1 MPVDVN
7 EALEQFWD
15 HDADIYDDSAE
26 HGAWTAAERAAWA
39 ATLTR
44 LLPAGGTVLDV
55 GAGTGFISLAA
66 ARLGYRVT
74 ALDLSS
80 RMLERLEARAAR
92 EGLRIQTVH
101 ASADDPPNGP
111 FDAVVERLLL
121 WTLPDPAGTL
131 AAWRKAC
138 PDGRLVAFE
147 GLMAGRDYLE
157 AIRARLRERLH
168 HWGRTHRH
176 HGSYGDALRSHLPLM
191 AEGATPNAMVEAV
204 EQAGWGPARLERLR
218 DVEWARQL
226 SLPRAERLLG
236 VTPEFAIT
244 AG

>member
-1 MPVDVN
+1 MNVN
-7 EALEQFWD
+7 ETLEQFWD
-15 HDADIYDDSAE
+15 QDAQSYDESAE

-44 LLPAGGTVLDV
+44 LLPLGGRVLDV
-55 GAGTGFISLAA
+55 GAGTGFVSLAA

-74 ALDLSS
+74 ALDISS
-80 RMLERLEARAAR
+80 QMLGRLKAVAAR
-92 EGLRIQTVH
+92 EGLDIETVH
-101 ASADDPPNGP
+101 TPADHPPDGP

-131 AAWRKAC
+131 AEWRKVS

-147 GLMAGRDYLE
+147 GLMAGRDYVE

-176 HGSYGDALRSHLPLM
+176 HGSYDDVLRSHLPLM
-191 AEGATPNAMVEAV
+191 AQGATPSAMVEAV
-204 EQAGWGPARLERLR
+204 EAAGWGPVRLERLH
-218 DVEWARQL
+218 DIEWARL
-226 SLPRAERLLG
+226 LALPRAERLLG

>member
-1 MPVDVN
+1 VQVNVN
-7 EALEQFWD
+7 ETLEQFWD
-15 HDADIYDDSAE
+15 QDAHTYDDSAE

-44 LLPAGGTVLDV
+44 LLPRGGSVLDV

-80 RMLERLEARAAR
+80 LMLERLEAVAAR

-101 ASADDPPNGP
+101 APADRPPDGP

-121 WTLPDPAGTL
+121 WTLPDPTGTL
-131 AAWRKAC
+131 AAWRKVS

-147 GLMAGRDYLE
+147 GLMAGRDYVE

-176 HGSYGDALRSHLPLM
+176 HGSYGDALRSNLPLM
-191 AEGATPNAMVEAV
+191 AQGATPNAMVEAV
-204 EQAGWGPARLERLR
+204 EEAGWGPARLERLR
-218 DVEWARQL
+218 DVEWARLL